1 MKAIKKIGKVI
12 LVIIACV
19 AFVLMGAETKDGGI
33 SLPWTLGWLA
43 ALAIS
48 ARLLDRMG
56 AFNNKTL
63 YNDGRNQTIRK
74 RGH

>member
-1 MKAIKKIGKVI
+1 MTNVKTIKKIGKVI

-19 AFVLMGAETKDGGI
+19 AFVLMGAEPKDGGI

-48 ARLLDRMG
+48 ARLRDRMG
-56 AFNNKTL
+56 AFHNN
-63 YNDGRNQTIRK
+63 
-74 RGH
+74 

>member
-1 MKAIKKIGKVI
+1 MRILTEEQKKICKVI

-56 AFNNKTL
+56 AFNN
-63 YNDGRNQTIRK
+63 
-74 RGH
+74 

>member
-1 MKAIKKIGKVI
+1 MQQGRNSSKPKSLYIMKAIKQIGKVI

-19 AFVLMGAETKDGGI
+19 AFVLMGAETNDGGI
-33 SLPWTLGWLA
+33 CLPWTLGWLA

-56 AFNNKTL
+56 AFNN
-63 YNDGRNQTIRK
+63 N
-74 RGH
+74 

>member
-1 MKAIKKIGKVI
+1 MTNVETIKKKIGKVI

-56 AFNNKTL
+56 AFNN
-63 YNDGRNQTIRK
+63 N
-74 RGH
+74 